1 MKTLLRTGFMLSALV
16 LYIFGSFQPASGQPD
31 PNKPQQRMESIE
43 RPILNWDYDGKRI
56 LGHVEMKVILW
67 DATTGKVLHKM
78 IAHQERI
85 FSVRFSP
92 DGLHAF
98 TSSWMGSGGMLM
110 YKSKDTRIILWNLTT
125 GEKKADFPDQVAGEF
140 SPDGKLLLTFSGPR
154 PGKLDW
160 FDAVVWDAAHGAK
173 LTSSTLDEMSSPYED
188 RMYFSTDGRS
198 FAHIKSGRYVNTN
211 SSLGVL
217 YDAINGREMG
227 RSARQNGGHR
237 FTSNGELAS
246 LDSDRAILT
255 DLHSGRVQNISHGLK
270 SVRGAAWT
278 HDGKRVATFGDGEIK
293 IWDIESRKTTAGVKA
308 QPITTNIAIVSPD
321 NQRLAMEFKYVE
333 HPELRLYDMKTG
345 KEIERVALVQWGHV
359 IGFAPDSK
367 TILVGGPEFVIYDAE
382 NGKEIRRLKLLD
394 DVSFSYDWD
403 K

>member
-1 MKTLLRTGFMLSALV
+1 MLPALV
-16 LYIFGSFQPASGQPD
+16 LYFFLSFQMASGQSD
-31 PNKPQQRMESIE
+31 TNTPQQRMESVQ

-78 IAHQERI
+78 KAHQERI

-98 TSSWMGSGGMLM
+98 TSSWMTEGPIG
-110 YKSKDTRIILWNLTT
+110 YKSKDTRTILWNLTT
-125 GEKKADFPDQVAGEF
+125 GDKKADFPDQVASEF

-154 PGKLDW
+154 PGKLGW
-160 FDAVVWDAAHGAK
+160 FDAAVWDADRGAK
-173 LTSSTLDEMSSPYED
+173 ITSSTLDDSSNPHQD

-198 FAHIKSGRYVNTN
+198 FAHIKGGQSVDYVSMN
-211 SSLGVL
+211 STLGVL

-246 LDSDRAILT
+246 FGSDKAILT
-255 DLHSGRVQNISHGLK
+255 DLHSGRVQNIPHGLK

-278 HDGKRVATFGDGEIK
+278 HDGKKVAAFCDGELK
-293 IWDIESRKTTAGVKA
+293 IWHLESQKTTVSVKA
-308 QPITTNIAIVSPD
+308 LPITSTVAIVGPD
-321 NQRLAMEFKYVE
+321 NQRLALEFRYVD
-333 HPELRLYDMKTG
+333 HPDLRLYDMKTG
-345 KEIERVALVQWGHV
+345 KEIERIALLQWGHV
-359 IGFAPDSK
+359 IGFSPDSK
-367 TILVGGPEFVIYDAE
+367 TILVGGPEFVIYDTE

-394 DVSFSYDWD
+394 DVNFSYDWD